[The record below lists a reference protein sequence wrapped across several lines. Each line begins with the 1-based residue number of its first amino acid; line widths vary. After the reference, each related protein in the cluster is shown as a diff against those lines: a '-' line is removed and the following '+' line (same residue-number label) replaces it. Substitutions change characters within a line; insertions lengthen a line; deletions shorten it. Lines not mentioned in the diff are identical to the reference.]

1 MTNGYINI
9 SVNGIAVG
17 LKFGMPANR
26 MFFEYLGE
34 KFSEGDIK
42 LNEIDI
48 SYLIYCGYVNNCLIK
63 DEQAVIKKG
72 QFLEWVEE
80 QSLTAEG
87 SKLMAEISQVWESS
101 RFTEKH
107 LEAIKDALNPE
118 EAKKKLNGM
127 TLNPMLSDN
136 SDSGPSNITG

>member
-1 MTNGYINI
+1 MNGYINI
-9 SVNGIAVG
+9 SVNGLPVG
-17 LKFGMPANR
+17 LKFGMHANE
-26 MFFEYLGE
+26 MFWKHLGN
-34 KFSEGDIK
+34 KFSEGDIT
-42 LNEIDI
+42 LNVVDI
-48 SYLIYCGYVNNCLIK
+48 SFLIYCGYVNNCLIK

-72 QFLEWVEE
+72 QFLEWVENE
-80 QSLTAEG
+80 SLTDEG

-101 RFTEKH
+101 KFTEKH

-136 SDSGPSNITG
+136 SDLDPSNITG